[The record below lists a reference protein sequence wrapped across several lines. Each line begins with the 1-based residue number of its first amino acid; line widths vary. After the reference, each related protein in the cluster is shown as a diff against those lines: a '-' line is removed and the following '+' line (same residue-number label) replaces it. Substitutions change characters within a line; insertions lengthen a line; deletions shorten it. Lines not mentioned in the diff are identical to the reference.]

1 MMQNT
6 RYLSAPIIQDLKEKM
21 VFLGGPRQVGK
32 TTLAKLVLAKFVP
45 QSNTSSH
52 YLNWD
57 NLTDRKMVLANT
69 IPTDAKLVVLDE
81 IHKYRLWR
89 TIVKGYFDKYFPGS
103 NVLVTGSARLDH
115 FRKGG
120 DSLVGRYHYFRLHPF
135 TLPELSSQCERSHLK
150 TLIHFG
156 GFPEPLLKQ
165 DSRHL
170 KRWRQER
177 VSRVVTQD
185 LRDLESVRDTSLI
198 ELLCELLYDRVASP
212 LSVKGLSEDLSV
224 SPHTVNHW
232 IEILENLYFCYRV
245 APYGGN
251 RARAIKKTQK
261 LYLWDWSQCTNQGAV
276 FENLVAAHLL
286 KYCHFHTDYHGD
298 QMALH
303 YLRDVDGKEL
313 DFIVIKNK
321 KPLFA
326 VECKTGDK
334 HIQKAVPFF
343 QTQFKI
349 PRVYQV
355 HLGNRDFG
363 NAEKGGRIIPF
374 YKFCLEENML

>member
-6 RYLSAPIIQDLKEKM
+6 RYLSSAIIQDLKEKM

-32 TTLAKLVLAKFVP
+32 TTLAKLIL
-45 QSNTSSH
+45 QSSKSSH

-57 NLTDRKMVLANT
+57 NLADRKIILANN

-103 NVLVTGSARLDH
+103 NILVTGSARLDH

-135 TLPELSSQCERSHLK
+135 TLPELSSKCESDHLK
-150 TLIHFG
+150 TLSKFG
-156 GFPEPLLKQ
+156 GFPEPLFKQ

-170 KRWRQER
+170 KRWQQER

-185 LRDLESVRDTSLI
+185 LRDLESVKDISLI

-212 LSVKGLSEDLSV
+212 LSVKSLSEDLSV
-224 SPHTVNHW
+224 SPHTVSHW
-232 IEILENLYFCYRV
+232 IEILENLYFCYRIG
-245 APYGGN
+245 PYGTN

-261 LYLWDWSQCTNQGAV
+261 LYLWDWSQCTNEGAI

-286 KYCHFHTDYHGD
+286 KYCHFHTDYNGD
-298 QMALH
+298 KMELR

-321 KPLFA
+321 KPFFA
-326 VECKTGDK
+326 VECKTGEK
-334 HIQKAVPFF
+334 QIQKSVVFF
-343 QTQFKI
+343 QSKFKI

-355 HLGNRDFG
+355 HLGSRDFG

-374 YKFCLEENML
+374 YKFCLEEEMV

>member
-1 MMQNT
+1 MQND
-6 RYLSAPIIQDLKEKM
+6 RYISSAIIQDLKEKM
-21 VFLGGPRQVGK
+21 VFLGGARQVGK
-32 TTLAKLVLAKFVP
+32 TTLAKLVL
-45 QSNTSSH
+45 QSSKSSH

-57 NLTDRKMVLANT
+57 NLADRKIILANN
-69 IPTDAKLVVLDE
+69 IPTDAKLVVLDG

-103 NVLVTGSARLDH
+103 NILVTGSARLDH

-135 TLPELSSQCERSHLK
+135 TLPELSSKCEPDHLR
-150 TLIHFG
+150 TLSKFG
-156 GFPEPLLKQ
+156 GFPEPLFKQ

-170 KRWRQER
+170 KRWQQER

-185 LRDLESVRDTSLI
+185 LRDLESVKDISII
-198 ELLCELLYDRVASP
+198 ELLCELLYDRVSSP

-224 SPHTVNHW
+224 SPHTVSHW
-232 IEILENLYFCYRV
+232 IEILENLYFCYRIG
-245 APYGGN
+245 PYGTN
-251 RARAIKKTQK
+251 CARAIKKTQK
-261 LYLWDWSQCTNQGAV
+261 LYLWDWSQCTNEGAI

-286 KYCHFHTDYHGD
+286 KYCHFHVDYNGD
-298 QMALH
+298 KMELR

-321 KPLFA
+321 EPLFA
-326 VECKTGDK
+326 VECKTGEK
-334 HIQKAVPFF
+334 QIQKSAVFF
-343 QTQFKI
+343 QNKFKI

-355 HLGNRDFG
+355 HLGSRDFG
-363 NAEKGGRIIPF
+363 NAAKGGRIIPF
-374 YKFCLEENML
+374 HKFCLEEKMV